1 MVVMEELSPMCEGRG
16 CDRRVGLASSGDHTN
31 GCDGRVGSNL

>member
-16 CDRRVGLASSGDHTN
+16 CDERVGLASERIEAKWPRG
-31 GCDGRVGSNL
+31 G